1 MDHMDVFTEFLNPKI
16 DRDNIHIATP
26 PRIEWLEP
34 YLLDGSMLL
43 LRKVLYGLQQPPRL
57 WFEDINGY

>member
-16 DRDNIHIATP
+16 DRDNIHMATP
-26 PRIEWLEP
+26 PGIEWLEP

-43 LRKVLYGLQQPPRL
+43 LQKVLYGLQQPPRL